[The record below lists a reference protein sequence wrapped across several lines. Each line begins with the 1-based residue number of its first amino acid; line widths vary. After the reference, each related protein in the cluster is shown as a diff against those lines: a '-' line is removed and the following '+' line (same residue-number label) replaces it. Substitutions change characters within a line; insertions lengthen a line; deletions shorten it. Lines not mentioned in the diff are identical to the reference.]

1 MEYSIG
7 TKVFDGWEITRM
19 LGEGSYGKV
28 FAIEK
33 TDFGFTTRAAL
44 KLIRIPKSPTEIRE
58 ALSEGMDEKTV
69 TTYFEEIVER
79 FVREIAVMS
88 QLKGHPNVVS
98 CENYKVEPHVGTIG
112 WDILIKMELLTS
124 LSDYQLEHPA
134 DENQVRRMAE
144 DICRALVFIQKH
156 GLIHRDI
163 KPANIFVDSLGQFK
177 LGDFGV
183 ARTSEITL
191 GGMSKQGTE
200 NYMAPEVY
208 HGKPYGF
215 SVDIYSL
222 GLVLYRLMNGN
233 RLPFY
238 PPAPQRIGLADR
250 ENALISRMKGDPLPA
265 PVQASPEFAA
275 IILKA
280 CAHNPKE
287 RYQTAGEMLEALT
300 GMASPSVAPPAAM
313 DEAAEPPAPED
324 DVGTVNV
331 FAAPPAPQA
340 DEDDGGTVNIFA
352 APPAP
357 QADEDDGGTV
367 NIFAAPPAPRADEDD
382 GGTVNIFAAPP
393 TPRADEDDGGTVNVF
408 AANPTPV
415 VTEPAEE
422 NRSRENA
429 MLAFWKQNLTKL
441 WGVQKEARWKAYF
454 APDIPLQICSN
465 AIFNITESREK
476 KDQILAVLDCTPDSR
491 IPCGCGVVV
500 TPKRMYISLLIQNAN
515 AQKYPMAVLEFNQ
528 LKRVWSGIQK
538 GPLWIKYPSLFWETK
553 TGKSFRFGVNMYQ
566 FVNYS
571 ALEKLLNSAEWKA
584 CLETE

>member
-7 TKVFDGWEITRM
+7 TKVFDGWEITRV
-19 LGEGSYGKV
+19 LGEGSFGKV

-33 TDFGFTTRAAL
+33 TDYGFTTRAAL
-44 KLIRIPKSPTEIRE
+44 KLIQIPKSPTEIRE

-98 CENYKVEPHVGTIG
+98 CENYKVEPHAGTIG

-134 DENQVRRMAE
+134 DETQVRRLAE
-144 DICRALVFIQKH
+144 DICRALVFIQKQ

-183 ARTSEITL
+183 ARTAELTM

-208 HGKPYGF
+208 HGKPYGA

-222 GLVLYRLMNGN
+222 GLVLYRMMNAN

-250 ENALISRMKGDPLPA
+250 ENALISRMKGEPLPA
-265 PVQASPEFAA
+265 PAQASPEFAQ

-280 CAHNPKE
+280 CAHDPKE
-287 RYQTAGEMLEALT
+287 RYQTAGQMLEALT
-300 GMASPSVAPPAAM
+300 GKETVVPTSIVESCYTDEQSQQTLTEQETVIPPKPVEHTQALDDSWEGEY
-313 DEAAEPPAPED
+313 DE
-324 DVGTVNV
+324 TLNV
-331 FAAPPAPQA
+331 FAQKVAS
-340 DEDDGGTVNIFA
+340 DEEDGGTIGIFTQK
-352 APPAP
+352 PAVEKVVSRTTEEFVRKP
-357 QADEDDGGTV
+357 IPEVKQTIPEV
-367 NIFAAPPAPRADEDD
+367 KK
-382 GGTVNIFAAPP
+382 
-393 TPRADEDDGGTVNVF
+393 
-408 AANPTPV
+408 PV
-415 VTEPAEE
+415 EGE
-422 NRSRENA
+422 SRREA
-429 MLAFWKQNLTKL
+429 MLAFWQQNLTKL
-441 WGVQKEARWKAYF
+441 WGVKKDASWKAYF
-454 APDIPLQICSN
+454 APNIPLQICSN

-476 KDQILAVLDCTPDSR
+476 KDQILAILDCTPDDR
-491 IPCGCGVVV
+491 VPCGGGIVV
-500 TPKRMYISLLIQNAN
+500 TPDRMYINLLMQNAN
-515 AQKYPMAVLEFNQ
+515 AQKYPVAVLEFDQ
-528 LKRVWSGIQK
+528 LKQVWSGIQK
-538 GPLWIKYPSLFWETK
+538 GPLWIKYPSLYWETN
-553 TGKSFRFGVNMYQ
+553 TGKSYSFGVSMYP
-566 FVNYS
+566 FVNYGT
-571 ALEKLLNSAEWKA
+571 LEKLLSSDQWKA